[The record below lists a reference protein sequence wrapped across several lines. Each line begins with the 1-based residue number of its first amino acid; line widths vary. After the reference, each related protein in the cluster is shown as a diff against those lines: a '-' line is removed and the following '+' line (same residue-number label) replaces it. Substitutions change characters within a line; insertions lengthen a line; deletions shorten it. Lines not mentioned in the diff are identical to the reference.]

1 MEYREDEFTDALIEH
16 FEKISKNMRTRRTR
30 RLRYKRHNYVTRGG
44 IRKMWIKRKYPSYRF
59 SSVFY

>member
-16 FEKISKNMRTRRTR
+16 FEMRTRRTR
-30 RLRYKRHNYVTRGG
+30 RLRYKRYNYVTRSGG
-44 IRKMWIKRKYPSYRF
+44 IRRMWIKRKYPSYRF